1 MSDSFRERKAL
12 IQNRIQAACK
22 KSGRHPSEINII
34 AVSKTKPA
42 EAIYQAH
49 LEGQISFGENYTQEL
64 LDKQEILKDLKLEW
78 HFIGHLQRRKAREIV
93 GKVDTIHS
101 LDSYQLAYE
110 IEKLAKKAG
119 KIQKCLLQVN
129 LSSED
134 TKSGIHHEELSKLLT
149 EISNLAYVKITGL
162 MTLPALFENP
172 EEVRPFFQFLRELR
186 NLMNASQVYKEPL
199 TELSMGMSHDF
210 EMAIEEGAT
219 MVRIGT
225 ALFGER

>member
-1 MSDSFRERKAL
+1 M
-12 IQNRIQAACK
+12 
-22 KSGRHPSEINII
+22 
-34 AVSKTKPA
+34 
-42 EAIYQAH
+42 
-49 LEGQISFGENYTQEL
+49 
-64 LDKQEILKDLKLEW
+64 
-78 HFIGHLQRRKAREIV
+78 
-93 GKVDTIHS
+93 
-101 LDSYQLAYE
+101 
-110 IEKLAKKAG
+110 
-119 KIQKCLLQVN
+119 QVN